1 MGARAIALAPYLV
14 LPALLALLGVHG
26 AGAFAGFTAGLVL
39 LVLAAHIAIGVLRL
53 PILCL
58 AGLAAAAAAFV
69 QALIGPAGLAAWAAL
84 GLAPLL
90 GIALG
95 ALLGFLLRRRDESQ
109 TALLT
114 LACMLPLAVL
124 PQLVAPG
131 ATGSDAGGRIALIDA
146 LLLVPVI
153 GLLAGLARLFAHS
166 RLTGLAAAATAA
178 SLPLD
183 ATGLDAA
190 GWRIAGL
197 GLAGAV
203 AATAGAVMLIGPAPA
218 TTMTIDGWIALA
230 IGLFAVG
237 RLGGAR
243 FGGCLLAALPL
254 ALLPRLTVTLSPAF
268 GDLPLAMALAALVL
282 QAVVRRDGSLALL
295 ARRDR
300 NRRAAPFAAT
310 PASS

>member
-1 MGARAIALAPYLV
+1 MGARAIALAPCLV
-14 LPALLALLGVHG
+14 LPALLALLGVPG
-26 AGAFAGFTAGLVL
+26 AAAFAGFTAGLVL

-58 AGLAAAAAAFV
+58 AGLAAAGAAFV
-69 QALIGPAGLAAWAAL
+69 QALIGPAGLQAWVAL
-84 GLAPLL
+84 GLAPVL
-90 GIALG
+90 GTALG
-95 ALLGFLLRRRDESQ
+95 ALLGFLLRRRDESR
-109 TALLT
+109 TALFT
-114 LACMLPLAVL
+114 LGCMLPLAVL
-124 PQLVAPG
+124 PQLAAPG
-131 ATGSDAGGRIALIDA
+131 VTGSDGGGIVLTDA
-146 LLLVPVI
+146 LLLVPIV

-166 RLTGLAAAATAA
+166 RLATLAAAATAA
-178 SLPLD
+178 ALPLE

-190 GWRIAGL
+190 GWRITGL
-197 GLAGAV
+197 GLAGAI

-218 TTMTIDGWIALA
+218 ATMTVDGWVALA
-230 IGLFAVG
+230 IALLAVG

-268 GDLPLAMALAALVL
+268 GDLTLAMALAALVL
-282 QAVVRRDGSLALL
+282 QAVVRRDGSVALL

-300 NRRAAPFAAT
+300 DRPAAPFAAT